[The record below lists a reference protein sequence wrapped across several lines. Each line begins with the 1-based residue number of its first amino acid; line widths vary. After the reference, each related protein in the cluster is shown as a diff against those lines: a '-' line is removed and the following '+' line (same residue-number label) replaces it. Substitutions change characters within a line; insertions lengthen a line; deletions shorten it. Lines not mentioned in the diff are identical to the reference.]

1 MAKHFKSNN
10 KKIAY
15 IIFTILMILSVSYII
30 YFIALKIEARQESN
44 LLNSVEIEN
53 VHNEITVDITNQ
65 VDNEKS
71 EPEVTERMLK
81 VRELQK
87 ENANIVGWIEIEGT
101 RINYPVL
108 QGEDNEY
115 YLDHNY
121 KGEKT
126 ANGSIFLNKDYD
138 WSVPCTNMLIYG
150 HNMKNGEMFTDLI
163 KYQSKDYYINHPK
176 IRFTTANEDVEY
188 EIFSVFKSRVYY
200 KSETNVFRYY
210 NFINAENEEE
220 YNEFVKNA
228 KASSIY
234 DTGITANYGDDLI
247 TLITCSYHVDDGR
260 FVVIGKK
267 S

>member
-1 MAKHFKSNN
+1 
-10 KKIAY
+10 
-15 IIFTILMILSVSYII
+15 
-30 YFIALKIEARQESN
+30 
-44 LLNSVEIEN
+44 
-53 VHNEITVDITNQ
+53 
-65 VDNEKS
+65 
-71 EPEVTERMLK
+71 
-81 VRELQK
+81 
-87 ENANIVGWIEIEGT
+87 
-101 RINYPVL
+101 
-108 QGEDNEY
+108 
-115 YLDHNY
+115 
-121 KGEKT
+121 
-126 ANGSIFLNKDYD
+126 
-138 WSVPCTNMLIYG
+138 
-150 HNMKNGEMFTDLI
+150 MKNGEMFTDLI

-260 FVVIGKK
+260 FVVIGRK